1 MQRLAEGR
9 PTGIVNRGGSCR
21 ERTSSALRVTIPA
34 TMCRDRTVGEERT
47 TTAVVMCTQDEG
59 RVLGKPG
66 LVVSAT

>member
-1 MQRLAEGR
+1 MLAGVSA
-9 PTGIVNRGGSCR
+9 PD
-21 ERTSSALRVTIPA
+21 SALRVTIPA

>member
-1 MQRLAEGR
+1 MASGSGGRMLAGVSA
-9 PTGIVNRGGSCR
+9 PD
-21 ERTSSALRVTIPA
+21 SALRVTIPA